1 MPPETLD
8 PELLQQRLGGLM
20 KLVEITCKL
29 AAQHDLDEIL
39 ETVTEGVRESLDCER
54 ASLFL
59 YDDDRRELY
68 THVATDLE
76 LEEIRTSIDHG
87 ITGWVARER
96 KAALI
101 ADPDTDPRWNGTF
114 DQESGFRTRNLLAAP
129 VLSPRD
135 GRTAGV
141 LEALNKREAA
151 FSEYDLRVLEAFAA
165 HAATA
170 LERARLMDEARRSH
184 ELQVSVEL
192 GRSIQTSFLPR
203 RIPRVPGYEI
213 ATWWQPAEAVSGDY
227 YDVLGLPD
235 GRLGI
240 VVADV
245 SGHGVGPSL
254 LMASARAMLHVAAQ
268 TGSDPHQII
277 SLLSETMYP
286 DLQSGRFIT
295 FLMIALDPRAHRV
308 TFANAGHGPALHFRR
323 ATREFLEL
331 EATCLPLGVASD
343 VELSASRSFELAPG
357 DLLVLATDG
366 AFELRNQNDEMF
378 GVDRLKQ
385 LIIENRRLPA
395 SELLT
400 VVRKAITEFHPG
412 DHPPDDITVLLLER
426 KLQPDDHK

>member
-1 MPPETLD
+1 MPPDTVA

-20 KLVEITCKL
+20 KLVEITCRL
-29 AAQHDLDEIL
+29 AVQHDLDEIL
-39 ETVTEGVRESLDCER
+39 ETVTEGVCESLNCER

-59 YDDDRRELY
+59 YDERRGELY
-68 THVATDLE
+68 TRVATELE
-76 LEEIRTSIDHG
+76 LEEIRTSIGKG

-96 KAALI
+96 KLANI
-101 ADPDTDPRWNGTF
+101 SDPDADPRWNGSF
-114 DQESGFRTRNLLAAP
+114 DRESGFRTRNLLAAP

-135 GRTAGV
+135 GRTVGV
-141 LEALNKREAA
+141 LESLNKRNGA
-151 FSEYDLRVLEAFAA
+151 FNEYDERILEAFAA

-170 LERARLMDEARRSH
+170 LERARLIEEARRSH
-184 ELQVSVEL
+184 ELQVSIEL

-203 RIPRVPGYEI
+203 SIPRVPGYEI

-227 YDVLGLPD
+227 YDVIGLPD

-254 LMASARAMLHVAAQ
+254 IMASVRAMLHVVAQ
-268 TGSDPHQII
+268 SGSDPHDII
-277 SLLSETMYP
+277 SLLSETIYP

-295 FLMIALDPRAHRV
+295 FLMVALNPRTHQI

-323 ATREFLEL
+323 GDRAFREL
-331 EATCLPLGVASD
+331 EATCLPIGVKADLQVPS
-343 VELSASRSFELAPG
+343 SRVFELDPG

-366 AFELRNQNDEMF
+366 AFELRNDEDEMF

-385 LIIENRRLPA
+385 LIVDNRRLPA
-395 SELLT
+395 SELMN
-400 VVRKAITEFHPG
+400 VIRKTITSFHPG
-412 DHPPDDITVLLLER
+412 DHPPDDVTVLLLER
-426 KLQPDDHK
+426 KLQEN

>member
-1 MPPETLD
+1 MPPDTVA

-20 KLVEITCKL
+20 KLVEITCRL
-29 AAQHDLDEIL
+29 AVQHDLDEIL
-39 ETVTEGVRESLDCER
+39 ETVTEGVCESLNCER

-59 YDDDRRELY
+59 YDERRGELY
-68 THVATDLE
+68 TRVATELE
-76 LEEIRTSIDHG
+76 LEEIRTSIGKG

-96 KAALI
+96 KLANI
-101 ADPDTDPRWNGTF
+101 SDPDADPRWNGSF
-114 DQESGFRTRNLLAAP
+114 DRESGFRTRNLLAAP

-135 GRTAGV
+135 GRTVGV
-141 LEALNKREAA
+141 LESLNKRNGA
-151 FSEYDLRVLEAFAA
+151 FNEYDERILEAFAA

-170 LERARLMDEARRSH
+170 LERARLIEEARRSH
-184 ELQVSVEL
+184 ELQVSIEL

-203 RIPRVPGYEI
+203 SIPRVPGYEI

-227 YDVLGLPD
+227 YDVIGLPD

-254 LMASARAMLHVAAQ
+254 IMASVRAMLHVVAQ
-268 TGSDPHQII
+268 SGSDPHDII
-277 SLLSETMYP
+277 SLLSETIYP

-295 FLMIALDPRAHRV
+295 FLMVALNPRTHQI

-323 ATREFLEL
+323 GDRAFREL
-331 EATCLPLGVASD
+331 EATCLPIGVKADLQVPS
-343 VELSASRSFELAPG
+343 SRVFELDPG

-366 AFELRNQNDEMF
+366 AFELRNDEDEMF

-385 LIIENRRLPA
+385 LIVDNRRLPA
-395 SELLT
+395 SELMN
-400 VVRKAITEFHPG
+400 VIRKAITSFHPG
-412 DHPPDDITVLLLER
+412 DHPPDDVTVLLLER
-426 KLQPDDHK
+426 KLQEN